1 MADKTIGDLV
11 DADLPLNQG
20 GFLEI
25 ETTDSPPASRKVA
38 VEDLGFARVTK
49 GLYAARPSAATLRAG
64 NVYVATDVGN
74 ETYLSDG
81 STFTII
87 GGGGTELG
95 YAELTTNFT
104 TTSTSPV
111 DITGLSLSL
120 KLPERPVVMTFQG
133 SSASSVTNGFVIVTF
148 VANGIA
154 QSAPAKK
161 SINSGD
167 AFSNVYEVHV
177 STSDVGLSP
186 GDTCV
191 FKMQVATHPST
202 ASTVTVYGAT
212 SPRQVASLR
221 VNAA

>member
-38 VEDLGFARVTK
+38 VGDLGFARITK
-49 GLYAARPSAATLRAG
+49 GLYAARPSAATLGAG
-64 NVYVATDVGN
+64 NIYVATDVGN
-74 ETYLSDG
+74 EMYLSDG
-81 STFTII
+81 STYTVV

-95 YAELTTNFT
+95 YAEITTNFT
-104 TTSTSPV
+104 TTSTSAV
-111 DITGLSLSL
+111 DITGLSLTL
-120 KLPERPVVMTFQG
+120 KFPERPVVMTFQG
-133 SSASSVTNGFVIVTF
+133 SSASSVTNGFVIITF
-148 VANGIA
+148 VANGVV

-161 SINSGD
+161 SINAGD

-177 STSDVGLSP
+177 SAADAGLSP
-186 GDTCV
+186 GDSCV
-191 FKMQVATHPST
+191 FKLQAATHPST
-202 ASTVTVYGAT
+202 ASTVTIYGAA